1 MTGIP
6 ICKRNVPLR
15 QAVLLEQEDRKKNE
29 VKAYLETIKT
39 EKFHKP

>member
-15 QAVLLEQEDRKKNE
+15 QAVVLEQEDRKKNE
-29 VKAYLETIKT
+29 VKAS
-39 EKFHKP
+39 

>member
-15 QAVLLEQEDRKKNE
+15 QTVLLEEEDIKKNE
-29 VKAYLETIKT
+29 VKAI
-39 EKFHKP
+39 